1 MLARFRK
8 HLKKLSLSV
17 LTGGLALALGLLL
30 LVPEDSF
37 GETKTKRNLQPVSQG
52 SGAKKKMNH
61 GNRAVMTVNRYDIQR
76 PVSGPT
82 DVMKRRER
90 TLGELTTN
98 VIARVSEDGTT
109 HHVMRVTHKSSKET
123 PSGVNRVGRKGK
135 REQKQKEALEKLRNG
150 DPSQGFR
157 KTSSSTNDIDS
168 LRWQV
173 AAPPTGTVNSTVSAP
188 RAAAGG
194 ERLAA
199 ERERSRARRSA
210 ARIKESQ
217 RIDGTNALPRAM
229 RPRRNALSADGDAE
243 TTD

>member
-61 GNRAVMTVNRYDIQR
+61 GNKAVMTVNRYNIQR

-98 VIARVSEDGTT
+98 IVVRVSEDGTT

-135 REQKQKEALEKLRNG
+135 REQKQKEALEKLRKD
-150 DPSQGFR
+150 DPNQGFR
-157 KTSSSTNDIDS
+157 KNSTSTNDIDS
-168 LRWQV
+168 LSWQI
-173 AAPPTGTVNSTVSAP
+173 AAPPAGTVSSTVTAP
-188 RAAAGG
+188 KAAVGG

-199 ERERSRARRSA
+199 EREKSRARTSA
-210 ARIKESQ
+210 VKIKESQ
-217 RIDGTNALPRAM
+217 HIDNTNALPRAI
-229 RPRRNALSADGDAE
+229 RPRRGSLSADGDAE